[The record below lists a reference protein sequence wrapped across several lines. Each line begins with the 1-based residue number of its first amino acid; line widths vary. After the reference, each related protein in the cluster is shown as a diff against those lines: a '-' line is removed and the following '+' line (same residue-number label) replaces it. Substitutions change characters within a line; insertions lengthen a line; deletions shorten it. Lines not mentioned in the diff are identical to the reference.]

1 MGFILG
7 VITGIIISTVG
18 ISGVANVLDN
28 GVQAVKRLS
37 SENLK

>member
-18 ISGVANVLDN
+18 ISGIATVLDN
-28 GVQAVKRLS
+28 GVQAIKQLS